1 MTDPRP
7 EPNAGRGAQEVASA
21 SQAAAN
27 AHPDREPVVSRLAH
41 SSGGVA
47 FRRAERDGRVEVALI
62 STRGGTRWQ
71 LPKGSREPGESSVET
86 AIREVEEETGLLTKP
101 VAFLRT
107 IDFWYW
113 DTYRKDPPERVHKMV
128 DFYLLR
134 VEGGRLSDASHE
146 VDGVAW
152 FTLED
157 AGRLLT
163 YESERIVL
171 AAAIEALMQ
180 A

>member
-1 MTDPRP
+1 MSHSRP
-7 EPNAGRGAQEVASA
+7 KPNAGGRAQEVAAISK
-21 SQAAAN
+21 AATDAKS
-27 AHPDREPVVSRLAH
+27 EPEPIISRLAH

-47 FRRAERDGRVEVALI
+47 FRRAEGDDRVEVALI

-101 VAFLRT
+101 VTFLRT

-171 AAAIEALMQ
+171 AAAIDALMQ

>member
-1 MTDPRP
+1 MTEPRP
-7 EPNAGRGAQEVASA
+7 EPHAGGRGQEGVSPSKALA
-21 SQAAAN
+21 GAK
-27 AHPDREPVVSRLAH
+27 PETEPVVSRLAH
-41 SSGGVA
+41 SAGGVA
-47 FRRAERDGRVEVALI
+47 FRRAEQDDRLEVALI

-71 LPKGSREPGESSVET
+71 LPKGSCEPGESSVET

-113 DTYRKDPPERVHKMV
+113 DTYRKDPPERVHKIV

-134 VEGGRLSDASHE
+134 VEGGQLSDASHE

-157 AGRLLT
+157 AGRVLT

-171 AAAIEALMQ
+171 AAAIDALMK